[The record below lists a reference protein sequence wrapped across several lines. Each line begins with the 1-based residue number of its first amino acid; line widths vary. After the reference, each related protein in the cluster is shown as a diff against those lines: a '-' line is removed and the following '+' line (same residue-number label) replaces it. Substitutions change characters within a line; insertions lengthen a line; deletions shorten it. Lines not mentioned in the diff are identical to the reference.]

1 VNAVN
6 LKSRGMKMAR
16 VLKGELKFKGCRLVF
31 VTGSVGI
38 NDKLVVYDGDMPL
51 CKASD
56 TDFLSKKSREALADK
71 AIELWTRFR
80 AGEVRPDAGKVA

>member
-1 VNAVN
+1 
-6 LKSRGMKMAR
+6 MAR

-31 VTGSVGI
+31 VTGAVGI
-38 NDKLVVYDGDMPL
+38 DDKLVIYDGDMAL
-51 CKASD
+51 CDASY

-80 AGEVRPDAGKVA
+80 AGEVHPDARKVA